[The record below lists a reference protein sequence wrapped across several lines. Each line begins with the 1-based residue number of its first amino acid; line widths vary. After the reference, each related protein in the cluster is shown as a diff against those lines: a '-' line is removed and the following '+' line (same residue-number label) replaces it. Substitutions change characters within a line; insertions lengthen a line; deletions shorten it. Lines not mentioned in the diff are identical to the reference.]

1 MTPAP
6 RPSTLP
12 LDRIPVRQK
21 IAYGLGALVTIVA
34 VNSVVQLTSLVYVV
48 GLGVSAIWIGYAQAL
63 PRLWDA
69 VLDPFLGNFSDNC
82 RSRFGRRIPF
92 LVVGGVLIGI
102 AFALLWTVPRNWSKE
117 GMFGY
122 FVATSLFFYT
132 VVPVYSI
139 PHGALG
145 LEMTDDYHEKTS
157 LFAYASF
164 IGNVGAFCLPWV
176 YYLANRP
183 LFRGDAV
190 AGTMW
195 VCLGMSAILTAS
207 ALVCAF
213 LCKETR
219 QQQVRDQAQVPI
231 LQGFRATYRNRTF
244 LLLVAAFTLLIVG
257 FQLVM
262 GFGNF
267 TTIFYLFGGDKDA
280 ASALMAKNGTLWAAV
295 GIAGVFPMVGLSKAF
310 GKRTT
315 VVLAFLLI
323 GAGNLLKIVCYNR
336 ALPSLT
342 YIPTVCLSLGMV
354 WCFSLVNA
362 MISDVCEEEELQTGD
377 RREGVYFAV
386 YNWWW
391 KVGVSIAVILSGY
404 LLRLTGFVEG
414 MATQSETTLF
424 WLRFWE
430 IGLPSCLC
438 FVSVFLLLKYPLTEA
453 RAYQVKAALAARKAA
468 LAEAQAEPSR

>member
-1 MTPAP
+1 MAPATRHPTPAQ
-6 RPSTLP
+6 
-12 LDRIPVRQK
+12 DRIPVRQK

-102 AFALLWTVPRNWSKE
+102 AFALLWTVPRNWSRE

-122 FVATSLFFYT
+122 FVVTSLFFYT

-145 LEMTDDYHEKTS
+145 LEMTEDYHEKTS

-176 YYLANRP
+176 YYFANRP
-183 LFRGDAV
+183 LFHGDAV

-195 VCLGMSAILTAS
+195 VCLGMSVLLTAS

-219 QQQVRDQAQVPI
+219 VQQARDQAQVPI

-280 ASALMAKNGTLWAAV
+280 ASTLMAKNGTLWAAV
-295 GIAGVFPMVGLSKAF
+295 GIVGVFPMVWLSKAF

-323 GAGNLLKIVCYNR
+323 GAGNLLKVVCYNR
-336 ALPSLT
+336 ALPALT
-342 YIPTVCLSLGMV
+342 YIPTICLSLGMV
-354 WCFSLVNA
+354 WCFSLVNS
-362 MISDVCEEEELQTGD
+362 MISDVCEEEELRTGD

-414 MATQSETTLF
+414 MPTQTETTLF

-430 IGLPSCLC
+430 IGLPSSLCL
-438 FVSVFLLLKYPLTEA
+438 VSVFLLLKYPLTEA
-453 RAYQVKAALAARKAA
+453 RAYQVKEALAARKAA
-468 LAEAQAEPSR
+468 LADIQAEPSR